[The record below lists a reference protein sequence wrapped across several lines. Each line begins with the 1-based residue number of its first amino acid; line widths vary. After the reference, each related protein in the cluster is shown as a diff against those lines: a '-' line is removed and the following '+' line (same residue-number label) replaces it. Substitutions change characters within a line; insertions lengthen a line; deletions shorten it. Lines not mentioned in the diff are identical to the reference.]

1 MVLTPE
7 DLDAMIQAL
16 DFREQII
23 LRLATFEGMRPGEI
37 LGLQRGDLDLVKECL
52 WVRRRVYKTCR

>member
-1 MVLTPE
+1 
-7 DLDAMIQAL
+7 MIQAL

-37 LGLQRGDLDLVKECL
+37 LGLQRGDLDLVKGCL
-52 WVRRRVYKTCR
+52 LGSSAGL